1 MKEMVYMNKPIAEIL
16 DSGVHDGYEYAIVS
30 RGLPPCAYV
39 KLPEGHKYYGLKY
52 DDIPVECHGGLT
64 YSKSY
69 VNGLFT
75 DGGWWIGWDYCTVSL
90 KINLIQDKVKQA

>member
-1 MKEMVYMNKPIAEIL
+1 MCLCET
-16 DSGVHDGYEYAIVS
+16 
-30 RGLPPCAYV
+30 
-39 KLPEGHKYYGLKY
+39 YYGLKY

-75 DGGWWIGWDYCTVSL
+75 DSGWWIGWDYAHDGDYFGDMHDDTSCL
-90 KINLIQDKVKQA
+90 KKWTTAEIIEEVKKVISQLKQ